1 MKLCMP
7 YCICLMLERFLERCP
22 WCLAVVA
29 VLLKL
34 FRLLDNAV
42 LFANQ
47 CPSKLRIIP
56 MLSDET
62 IVAWDNAYRFSLDV
76 TAVVVLAMLL
86 LPIIPLVFG
95 KLKTVLV
102 MLLFALPRILIDPQ
116 VWIPREVSFPIADQV
131 RTARNNV
138 KRRAEALRCGCDD
151 FCRTPIHMMEQ
162 RVWRLQNDRYH
173 VEKFSCAGGS
183 SEYALI
189 DDQWRPPKNSRY
201 APGGRVVLED
211 IAEWKDCG
219 DRLRA
224 VLKDGK
230 CCELIYESGKSIRC
244 VEEEVK

>member
-1 MKLCMP
+1 MMRQAFQL
-7 YCICLMLERFLERCP
+7 RRVNDFLVGCP
-22 WCLAVVA
+22 WIIAA
-29 VLLKL
+29 IAILLKVIRFVITL
-34 FRLLDNAV
+34 ILY
-42 LFANQ
+42 ANQ
-47 CPSKLRIIP
+47 CPSKLRFMP
-56 MLSDET
+56 MLSDEA
-62 IVAWDNAYRFSLDV
+62 IVVWDNAYKFSLDL

-102 MLLFALPRILIDPQ
+102 MLLFALPCILIDPQ